1 MTTVAPQLELVA
13 RQRRPDDKTNR
24 NPARR
29 RVQPSTQTRPTA
41 LGQLAKRAVQSTHH
55 HLLRGPDAQPQYAAR
70 DAVRSKTST
79 QTVKGRRVI
88 DPAKPLLTILKHIT
102 GPSEPK
108 LNPKGA
114 LPRPRKPLGP
124 LLGDRFRLASKT
136 CVVVL
141 VFPLSVGQPFVPVSN
156 QIKKRPPA
164 KNLLDAFQ
172 TRAAAQAIGRATRP
186 PRLRMKARRT
196 GVLAA
201 CIVAVVIASAVAQR
215 PYDGLG
221 VGPSNMG
228 SANRPL
234 QVP

>member
-1 MTTVAPQLELVA
+1 MELVA
-13 RQRRPDDKTNR
+13 RQRRPDDKTT
-24 NPARR
+24 RR
-29 RVQPSTQTRPTA
+29 RVQPSTHTRPTA

-55 HLLRGPDAQPQYAAR
+55 HLLRGPDAQPQSAAR

-79 QTVKGRRVI
+79 QTVIGRRVI
-88 DPAKPLLTILKHIT
+88 DPANLAIFKNTLPGHRNQNSIR
-102 GPSEPK
+102 
-108 LNPKGA
+108 KGHY
-114 LPRPRKPLGP
+114 
-124 LLGDRFRLASKT
+124 LARAS
-136 CVVVL
+136 
-141 VFPLSVGQPFVPVSN
+141 LSVHFWATDFAWRPKRALWCWCSLIRWPTAVCSDCSRVQPN
-156 QIKKRPPA
+156 QKKRPA